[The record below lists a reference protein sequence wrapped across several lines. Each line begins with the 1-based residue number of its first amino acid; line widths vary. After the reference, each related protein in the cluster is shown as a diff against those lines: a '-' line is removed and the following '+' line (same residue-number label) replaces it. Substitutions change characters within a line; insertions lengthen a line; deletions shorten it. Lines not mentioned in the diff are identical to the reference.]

1 MTTSEAENTTEEPR
15 EAPMGTSTTE
25 DSPEEP
31 EAPEQ
36 EPDDDNRLSKVRAEA
51 QGLRGRLRDTEAE
64 RDGLAE
70 RVAAFQRAEVV
81 RLATGKDQMADGSDL
96 FRAGVDQATLLGDDG
111 SVDPERVQA
120 AVTDVLTARPHWRH
134 RTSPKADHSQG
145 GGSPADDG
153 GPSWSDVLESGRK

>member
-1 MTTSEAENTTEEPR
+1 MTASEAENTPEEPSDPL
-15 EAPMGTSTTE
+15 EGTSTTQ
-25 DSPEEP
+25 DAPEEP
-31 EAPEQ
+31 EALER

-96 FRAGVDQATLLGDDG
+96 FRAGVDPASLLGDDG
-111 SVDPERVQA
+111 SVDLERVQA
-120 AVTDVLTARPHWRH
+120 AVDDVLDARPHWRH

-145 GGSPADDG
+145 GGSPAADS
-153 GPSWSDVLESGRK
+153 GPSWADVLKSGRK